1 MIRRQAGQHISFY
14 TLIYGYSF
22 AVNAKNKIKYENP
35 LMTHQLMFNSGHL
48 LGRTA
53 MRLVTKDGVGVAP
66 VIQKLQP
73 KKFIRIDK
81 RSKKKLNFQSYGLSH
96 VSSAKNAAS
105 ATASPSP
112 IAVAAW
118 CCATSRSTVRRAW
131 ALSNAAAPAAPWA
144 RA

>member
-14 TLIYGYSF
+14 TLIYGYSY

-105 ATASPSP
+105 ATAFRKLGPN
-112 IAVAAW
+112 
-118 CCATSRSTVRRAW
+118 
-131 ALSNAAAPAAPWA
+131 ALYSVSIDYDYDRDIDNLGFRILAK
-144 RA
+144 R